1 MKEMNKKVN
10 PIVVEIIKNKL
21 ISIVGEITKCFN

>member
-1 MKEMNKKVN
+1 MNKKVN

-21 ISIVGEITKCFN
+21 ISIVGEITKCFD